1 MLILS
6 KRLCEY
12 ISQIFVHV
20 YGGVVYYSA
29 FVQISTIVVTNVD
42 VLGASLYESSG
53 DESESSLI
61 VAVDWQRW

>member
-12 ISQIFVHV
+12 ICHIFVRV
-20 YGGVVYYSA
+20 YVGVVDYSS
-29 FVQISTIVVTNVD
+29 FVQISTIVLTNVD
-42 VLGASLYESSG
+42 VLGASLYDSRG